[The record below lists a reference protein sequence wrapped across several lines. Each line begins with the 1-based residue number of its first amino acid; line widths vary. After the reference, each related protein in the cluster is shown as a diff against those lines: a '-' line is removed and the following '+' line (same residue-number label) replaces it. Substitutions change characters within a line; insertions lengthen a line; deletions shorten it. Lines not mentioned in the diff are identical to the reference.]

1 VAVEATD
8 MVIAPQDGEEE
19 EATVEVEAL
28 VGVEA
33 SEVEGLEAVGL
44 VEIAWARLVL
54 A

>member
-1 VAVEATD
+1 

-19 EATVEVEAL
+19 EAL

>member
-1 VAVEATD
+1 

-19 EATVEVEAL
+19 EVTV
-28 VGVEA
+28 
-33 SEVEGLEAVGL
+33 EVEGLEAVGL

>member
-1 VAVEATD
+1 

-19 EATVEVEAL
+19 EVTVEVEAL
-28 VGVEA
+28 GG
-33 SEVEGLEAVGL
+33 VEGLEAVGL

>member
-1 VAVEATD
+1 

-19 EATVEVEAL
+19 EVTVE
-28 VGVEA
+28 VEA